1 LAAEAEEEFE
11 SLGRKGSQGRSFLD
25 VVTLRQVLV
34 LRDQNGLSS
43 EEIERKLDLKKG
55 TVERLGERG
64 VVSAT

>member
-1 LAAEAEEEFE
+1 M
-11 SLGRKGSQGRSFLD
+11 
-25 VVTLRQVLV
+25 VTLRQVLV